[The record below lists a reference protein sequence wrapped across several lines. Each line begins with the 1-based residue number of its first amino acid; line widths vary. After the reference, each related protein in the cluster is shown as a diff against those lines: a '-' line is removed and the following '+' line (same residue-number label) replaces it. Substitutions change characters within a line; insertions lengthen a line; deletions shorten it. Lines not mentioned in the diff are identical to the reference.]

1 MNFKNVYCA
10 LHKLGQFSE
19 SELKKIESCLKVI
32 PLKKNAFLLKEG
44 KTCQSFY
51 FVEKGS
57 LRHYYVDEL
66 GAETTL
72 NLFLEYDWAFD
83 YQSFTSQKP
92 TSCYLQ
98 ATENSELLELN
109 IYDLHRLIKES
120 DSYFQ
125 LMRILKMIVETP
137 ESNPAKLSPKEK
149 YIELINTKPKVVEK
163 FQLKYIASYLRI
175 TPETL
180 SRIRQSFSQT

>member
-1 MNFKNVYCA
+1 MKFKNIYCV
-10 LHKLGQFSE
+10 LSMLGRFSE
-19 SELKKIESCLKVI
+19 SELNKIENCLKVV
-32 PLKKNAFLLKEG
+32 PLQKDEFLLKEG
-44 KTCQSFY
+44 TTCQSIY

-66 GAETTL
+66 GEDTTI
-72 NLFLEYDWAFD
+72 NLFVETDWAVD
-83 YQSFTSQKP
+83 YQSFTSQTP

-98 ATENSELLELN
+98 AAEISEILELN

-125 LMRILKMIVETP
+125 LMRILKMFVDTSA
-137 ESNPAKLSPKEK
+137 SNPAKLSSKAK

-163 FQLKYIASYLRI
+163 FKLKYIASYLRI

-180 SRIRQSFSQT
+180 SRIRQSFS